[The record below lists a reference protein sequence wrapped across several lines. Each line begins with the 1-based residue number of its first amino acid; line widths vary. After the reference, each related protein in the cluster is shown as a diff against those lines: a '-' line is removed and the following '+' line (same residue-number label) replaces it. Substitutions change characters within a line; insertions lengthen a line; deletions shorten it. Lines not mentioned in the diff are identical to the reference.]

1 MLPANAAGE
10 LQLGT
15 KRPQMLSVT
24 DFSSFYPISAPKR
37 SWAGCSCTLQH
48 PWHLTAATTA
58 LGGHP
63 PRLLSVEVA
72 ALSHRSH
79 LGHPARAEQGFS
91 RLRSTKKQLPGLIP
105 RAYFQTHCIRQAF
118 GHAARE
124 RARWPLG
131 VTGTPVPPQQCH
143 LPRGE
148 QGGATCQKPHNPKPT
163 DPKGAVPAPPGV
175 SPRTN
180 DFSPI
185 SLGKGFQN

>member
-24 DFSSFYPISAPKR
+24 DSSSFYPISAPKH

-105 RAYFQTHCIRQAF
+105 GAYFQTHCISQAF

-131 VTGTPVPPQQCH
+131 VTGTPGPSRWQRVCPSSATYPEVSRGVPPAKNHTILNPQILKEQSLH
-143 LPRGE
+143 LP
-148 QGGATCQKPHNPKPT
+148 A
-163 DPKGAVPAPPGV
+163 
-175 SPRTN
+175 
-180 DFSPI
+180 
-185 SLGKGFQN
+185 